1 MKLDRY
7 YILYNSK
14 AGNEKA
20 EETAKELQLVY
31 SDMVVDIFD
40 ITKITNYPVFF
51 SDKQDCSLI
60 ICGGDG
66 TLNRFVNNVES
77 VDIFN
82 DIYFYPSGTG
92 NDFLRDICKDE
103 IKEPICITKYLRN
116 LPVCDIDGK
125 KYKFIN
131 GVGYGIDGYC
141 CEIGDILKSKNKSNI
156 NYTAIAIKGLL
167 YDYKPRNATITV
179 DGKTKKYKTVWL
191 APTMNGRYYGGG
203 MMPTPDQDRLNG
215 EGNISVLVFHNS
227 GKIKTLT
234 IFPSIFSGKHLK
246 HSGSTEVLVGKDIT
260 VEFDAPTSLQI
271 DGETL
276 LGVKKYRVISNK
288 SLQKEE
294 HLAYASTKQ

>member
-7 YILYNSK
+7 YILYNPK
-14 AGNEKA
+14 AGNGNA
-20 EETAKELQLVY
+20 EQTAKELQLVY
-31 SDMVVDIFD
+31 SDMVLDIFD
-40 ITKITNYPVFF
+40 MTKITNYQVFF
-51 SDKQDCSLI
+51 SDKKDSSLI

-77 VDIFN
+77 IDIFN

-103 IKEPICITKYLRN
+103 IKEPVCITKYLTN
-116 LPVCDIDGK
+116 LPECEVNGK

-141 CEIGDILKSKNKSNI
+141 CEVGDILKIKNKSNI

-167 YDYKPRNATITV
+167 YDYKPRSATITV
-179 DGKTKKYKTVWL
+179 DGKTKKYKKVWL

-203 MMPTPDQDRLNG
+203 MMPTPDQDRLNS
-215 EGNISVLVFHNS
+215 ERNISVLVFHNS

-246 HSGSTEVLVGKDIT
+246 HSGATEVLVGKDIT
-260 VEFDAPTSLQI
+260 VEFDSPASLQI
-271 DGETL
+271 DGERL
-276 LGVKKYRVISNK
+276 LEIKKYRVLSNK
-288 SLQKEE
+288 FSQKEE
-294 HLAYASTKQ
+294 HLTYASAKQ